1 MDLPPR
7 ERVGPREQLTL
18 TTTEREVD
26 GWRVA
31 AVIAGLRLAEW
42 AVEALDEAA
51 RAAIGARVDAT
62 DRGTPRH
69 GPPASAPA
77 PSSTLKTL
85 IPGPWVSLGAAR
97 DLEPMGGLPPE
108 PEGPPEDLSD
118 GFCDVMEGLEAVHRC
133 GVVSLA
139 DGEAVANAA
148 DQLGHEATARW
159 IRENPTLY
167 ARLFGGPEE

>member
-1 MDLPPR
+1 MVMDLPPR

-18 TTTEREVD
+18 TATEREVD

-62 DRGTPRH
+62 DPGIPRH
-69 GPPASAPA
+69 RPPA

-97 DLEPMGGLPPE
+97 DPEPKGGLPPE
-108 PEGPPEDLSD
+108 PEGPPEDLPD
-118 GFCDVMEGLEAVHRC
+118 GFCDVMEGLEAV
-133 GVVSLA
+133 
-139 DGEAVANAA
+139 
-148 DQLGHEATARW
+148 
-159 IRENPTLY
+159 
-167 ARLFGGPEE
+167 